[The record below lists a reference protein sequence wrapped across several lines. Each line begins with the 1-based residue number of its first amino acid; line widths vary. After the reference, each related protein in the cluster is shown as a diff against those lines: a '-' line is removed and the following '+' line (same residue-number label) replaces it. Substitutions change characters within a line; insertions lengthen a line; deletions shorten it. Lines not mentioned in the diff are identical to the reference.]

1 MRPRNLEEYSGQ
13 QHLLGP
19 GKPLRVQI
27 ERDDPS
33 SMILWGP
40 PGSGKTTLA
49 KIIAETTQ
57 ASFIEFS
64 AVMSGIKEI
73 KQVMVAAAQAAEMH
87 SRTILFVDEI
97 HRFNKAQQD
106 AFLPYVERGTIRL
119 IGATTEN
126 PSFEII
132 SALLS
137 RCRVYVLH
145 PLSEEHIAHL
155 LRRALEDTER
165 GLGSLNLTAD
175 DDALALIASYSS
187 GDCRAA
193 YNTLEVAAQLA
204 QDSNSRSPYPK
215 NLGVTGRHSKE
226 GTVSGHDFSPFE
238 TPETQDGN
246 ESGHDFS
253 PSETPEP
260 QDGNESGH
268 DMPGSNTTGLCR
280 ADAASLPETA
290 RLNERNE
297 SGHDMPGSNT
307 TGLCRADASSIPE
320 TARLNERNESGH
332 DFSRADRVQ
341 FDDRALAP
349 EAQPQPRNRI
359 TKEIATEA
367 VQQRVLMYDKNGE
380 EHYNL
385 ISALHK
391 SVRNSDPD
399 AALYWLARMFA
410 AGEDPLYLARR
421 VVRMAVEDIGLAAPE
436 ALNLCLSA
444 KEAIDFLGSPEGDLA
459 LAEAVVYLCLAPKS
473 NSVYTAYSAVQAE
486 IEQTR
491 QEPVPLH
498 LRNAPTRLMKELE
511 YGKGYLYAHDEEG
524 KVADM
529 DCLPDSLR
537 GRTYYK
543 PTQEGREKLLAQ
555 RLDAIRNLR
564 LRKHGGD

>member
-1 MRPRNLEEYSGQ
+1 MSLFDGEPEGPKGPPRTAPLAERMRPRSLEELSGQ
-13 QHLLGP
+13 EHLVGP
-19 GKPLRVQI
+19 GKPLRIQI

-33 SMILWGP
+33 SMIFWGP
-40 PGSGKTTLA
+40 PGVGKTTLA
-49 KIIAETTQ
+49 KIIAETTR

-73 KQVMVAAAQAAEMH
+73 KQVMAAAAQASQMH
-87 SRTILFVDEI
+87 SRTILFIDEI

-137 RCRVYVLH
+137 RCRVYVLE
-145 PLSEEHIAHL
+145 PLKEDQITAL
-155 LRRALEDTER
+155 LQRALNDRER
-165 GLGSLNLTAD
+165 GLGALELTAE
-175 DDALALIASYSS
+175 DAALDLIASYSS
-187 GDCRAA
+187 GDCRNA

-204 QDSNSRSPYPK
+204 S
-215 NLGVTGRHSKE
+215 E
-226 GTVSGHDFSPFE
+226 
-238 TPETQDGN
+238 N
-246 ESGHDFS
+246 E
-253 PSETPEP
+253 
-260 QDGNESGH
+260 NK
-268 DMPGSNTTGLCR
+268 
-280 ADAASLPETA
+280 
-290 RLNERNE
+290 
-297 SGHDMPGSNT
+297 
-307 TGLCRADASSIPE
+307 I
-320 TARLNERNESGH
+320 
-332 DFSRADRVQ
+332 DRM
-341 FDDRALAP
+341 LA
-349 EAQPQPRNRI
+349 Q
-359 TKEIATEA
+359 EA
-367 VQQRVLMYDKNGE
+367 VQQRVLMYDKSGE

-436 ALNLCLSA
+436 ALNLTLSA

-473 NSVYTAYSAVQAE
+473 NSVYTAYGAVQQE

-498 LRNAPTRLMKELE
+498 LRNAPTRLMKELD
-511 YGKGYLYAHDEEG
+511 YGKGYLYAHDEDG
-524 KVADM
+524 RVADM
-529 DCLPDSLR
+529 DCLPESLK
-537 GRTYYK
+537 GRSYYK
-543 PTQEGREKLLAQ
+543 PTQEGREKQLAQ
-555 RLDAIRNLR
+555 RMEEIRR
-564 LRKHGGD
+564 IRARKRGGT

>member
-1 MRPRNLEEYSGQ
+1 MSLFDGQPDDPSAIPQHSSKSLPRAAAPLAERMRPRTLEEYSGQ
-13 QHLLGP
+13 EHLLGP

-27 ERDDPS
+27 ERDDPQ

-40 PGSGKTTLA
+40 PGVGKTTLA
-49 KIIAETTQ
+49 KIIAETTR
-57 ASFIEFS
+57 ASFVEFS

-73 KQVMVAAAQAAEMH
+73 KLVMADAARAAEMH

-145 PLSEEHIAHL
+145 PLSEERIAAL
-155 LRRALEDTER
+155 LRRALEDRER
-165 GLGSLNLTAD
+165 GLGAMELTAD
-175 DDALALIASYSS
+175 DEALDLIASYSS
-187 GDCRAA
+187 GDCRNAC
-193 YNTLEVAAQLA
+193 NTLEVAAQLA
-204 QDSNSRSPYPK
+204 ASDE
-215 NLGVTGRHSKE
+215 SK
-226 GTVSGHDFSPFE
+226 HI
-238 TPETQDGN
+238 
-246 ESGHDFS
+246 
-253 PSETPEP
+253 SE
-260 QDGNESGH
+260 
-268 DMPGSNTTGLCR
+268 
-280 ADAASLPETA
+280 
-290 RLNERNE
+290 
-297 SGHDMPGSNT
+297 
-307 TGLCRADASSIPE
+307 
-320 TARLNERNESGH
+320 
-332 DFSRADRVQ
+332 SRA
-341 FDDRALAP
+341 A
-349 EAQPQPRNRI
+349 
-359 TKEIATEA
+359 EA
-367 VQQRVLMYDKNGE
+367 VQQRVLMYDKSGE

-410 AGEDPLYLARR
+410 AGEDPFYLARR

-444 KEAIDFLGSPEGDLA
+444 KQAMEFLGSPEGDLA

-473 NSVYTAYSAVQAE
+473 NAVYTAYGAVRAE
-486 IEQTR
+486 IEHTR

-498 LRNAPTRLMKELE
+498 LRNAPTRLMKEL
-511 YGKGYLYAHDEEG
+511 GYAEGYKYAHDEDG
-524 KVADM
+524 RVADM

-537 GRTYYK
+537 GRSYYQ
-543 PTQEGREKLLAQ
+543 PTQEGREKQLAQ
-555 RLDAIRNLR
+555 RMEEIRR
-564 LRKHGGD
+564 IRAGKRGGAS